1 MRVGRKVG
9 VSTLIGVDSTGDESG
24 GVSETGSSSVAG
36 AGVAGTGGGGAAGAA
51 VAGAGGGR
59 AVGAAGAGGTVGAT
73 VCSLTCGIN
82 NSSPSS
88 WADDPK

>member
-1 MRVGRKVG
+1 MAHKMHEGLWVQVGHEVG
-9 VSTLIGVDSTGDESG
+9 VSTLIGVDSTGDESSG
-24 GVSETGSSSVAG
+24 ASETGGGSVAG
-36 AGVAGTGGGGAAGAA
+36 AGVAGTGGGRAA
-51 VAGAGGGR
+51 
-59 AVGAAGAGGTVGAT
+59 GAAGAGGIVGAT